1 MHVPA
6 LTTIPVCATIM
17 LSLAVASAHAEQR
30 DESTQ
35 MADYYRSCLRVML
48 LQAPQAER
56 VCACAAGVY
65 TFAFAKHYS
74 EIEASRVAQDCYP
87 ALKNEQ

>member
-1 MHVPA
+1 MQVFAP
-6 LTTIPVCATIM
+6 LTIPVSATIM
-17 LSLAVASAHAEQR
+17 ISLAVAFAHAEQR

-48 LQAPQAER
+48 LEAREAER

-65 TFAFAKHYS
+65 IFAFTKHFS
-74 EIEASRVAQDCYP
+74 EIDASRVAQDCYP

>member
-1 MHVPA
+1 
-6 LTTIPVCATIM
+6 
-17 LSLAVASAHAEQR
+17 
-30 DESTQ
+30 

-48 LQAPQAER
+48 LEASEAER

-65 TFAFAKHYS
+65 TFAFAKHYG

>member
-1 MHVPA
+1 MHVSAP
-6 LTTIPVCATIM
+6 LTILVSATII
-17 LSLAVASAHAEQR
+17 LSLAVASAHAERR

-48 LQAPQAER
+48 LEAREAER